1 MVGLDLSYP
10 SRVKTIIT
18 SATPK
23 NPDEDPVEF
32 ARTRLGFDPDK
43 LQCEILRSTA
53 RRGMLCCARQ
63 WGKTTVSAAKAVHRA
78 YTRPGSLVVVAS
90 PGARQSGLWMQKA
103 AEMLRQLGIR
113 KKGDG
118 YNRLSLLL
126 PNESRIVG
134 LPEAEDK
141 VRGYSALSM
150 LVIDEAARVSEGMY
164 QAVGPMLAV
173 SGGDLWMMS
182 TPFGKRGFFYEE
194 WEHGGDRWMRVRVPA
209 TECNR
214 ISKEFLEEQRS
225 AYPIDVIR
233 QEYLCEFVGGGLGAF
248 DRDLIEAA
256 LDDELEPV

>member
-1 MVGLDLSYP
+1 
-10 SRVKTIIT
+10 
-18 SATPK
+18 
-23 NPDEDPVEF
+23 
-32 ARTRLGFDPDK
+32 
-43 LQCEILRSTA
+43 
-53 RRGMLCCARQ
+53 
-63 WGKTTVSAAKAVHRA
+63 
-78 YTRPGSLVVVAS
+78 
-90 PGARQSGLWMQKA
+90 
-103 AEMLRQLGIR
+103 
-113 KKGDG
+113 
-118 YNRLSLLL
+118 L
-126 PNESRIVG
+126 PNGSRIVG
-134 LPEAEDK
+134 LPDAEDK

-150 LVIDEAARVSEGMY
+150 LVIDEAARVSEAMY

-225 AYPIDVIR
+225 AYPNDVIR
-233 QEYLCEFVGGGLGAF
+233 QEYLCEFVGGGVGAF